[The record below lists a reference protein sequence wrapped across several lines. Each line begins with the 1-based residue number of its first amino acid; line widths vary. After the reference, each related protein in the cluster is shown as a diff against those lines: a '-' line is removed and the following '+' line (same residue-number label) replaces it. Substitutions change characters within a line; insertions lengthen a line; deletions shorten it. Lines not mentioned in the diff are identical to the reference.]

1 MDLQDFIANMGFPI
15 VVSLI
20 LILRTEE
27 KIDNLSQSINDLIE
41 EISYLSKKTED

>member
-27 KIDNLSQSINDLIE
+27 KIDKLTESIQGLME
-41 EISYLSKKTED
+41 EIKDLTKNIQE

>member
-20 LILRTEE
+20 LILRIEE
-27 KIDNLSQSINDLIE
+27 KIENLSQSINDLIE
-41 EISYLSKKTED
+41 EISCLSKKTED